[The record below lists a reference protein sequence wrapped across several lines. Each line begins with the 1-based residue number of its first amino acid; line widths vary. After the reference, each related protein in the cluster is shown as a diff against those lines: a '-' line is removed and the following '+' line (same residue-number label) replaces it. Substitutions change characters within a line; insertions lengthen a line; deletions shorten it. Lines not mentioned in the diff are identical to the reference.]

1 MLEER
6 ARLRL
11 VAKEIR
17 LQQQQAKA
25 REREETRIAKQVEKQ
40 LRQDLQASKKGNRR
54 SAKTPLLPTAPPT
67 APKAVEVVEMPTE
80 DVGSSV
86 PRETRTRKVQLPQRY
101 RM

>member
-25 REREETRIAKQVEKQ
+25 REREETRIT
-40 LRQDLQASKKGNRR
+40 N
-54 SAKTPLLPTAPPT
+54 AKTPLLPTAPPT